1 MKAPMIAAGSWL
13 LLPEALI
20 RDRVGPDS
28 QRFSHKAGRRP
39 VVAAGDS
46 VMGLVG
52 FPRTTASPLNAE
64 AACRYERHHHRR
76 AYPGCCI
83 DQDGWVVNYR
93 VGIEP
98 EALASHRVRC
108 QEPDNT
114 GLAEQVGRWMEK
126 RP

>member
-52 FPRTTASPLNAE
+52 FSA
-64 AACRYERHHHRR
+64 HHRISAQR
-76 AYPGCCI
+76 RGSVSP
-83 DQDGWVVNYR
+83 
-93 VGIEP
+93 
-98 EALASHRVRC
+98 
-108 QEPDNT
+108 
-114 GLAEQVGRWMEK
+114 
-126 RP
+126 